1 MKLSYKFLLSI
12 LLLSVQLLSC
22 EKYVDIKTSS
32 TTSRLET
39 VEDCQ
44 EILDNYGE
52 MSTGYPSDGE
62 ASADDYYLDEQGWQ
76 YYTVNQEDRDIYGW
90 IPGTGRSGAD
100 PQWVHPYKTIFYA
113 NLVLEG
119 IEKLRNGADK
129 QTLDQLRGAA
139 LFFRAYALW
148 NVAQLYA
155 KPYSAA
161 TANADLGVPIRLT
174 SDVNEASARGNL
186 QQSYDRIT
194 QDLDE
199 AVILLSNSSKIQTR
213 PNKVA
218 AYAMLARVYLSM
230 ENYTLAQTNA
240 NLALQLN
247 SQLMDFNTLDPFAW
261 PSPFERFNKEVIFH
275 SLTTA
280 GHTIDPGF
288 GSVAYISEEVVNSYE
303 PNDLRKEYYL
313 DDRGDGVYYFG
324 GSYDAGY
331 DGQLFNGL
339 TVDEMYLIRSE
350 CYARAN
356 NITEAMR
363 DLNTLLR
370 TRWATGT
377 YVDKTTSSSTE
388 ALQIILTER
397 RKELLMRGQRWTDLR
412 RLNKDDRFR
421 KNLSKSIIVGGQ
433 TLNFSLPA
441 NDPRYTLLIPQQV
454 IINSGIQQNS
464 R

>member
-1 MKLSYKFLLSI
+1 
-12 LLLSVQLLSC
+12 
-22 EKYVDIKTSS
+22 
-32 TTSRLET
+32 
-39 VEDCQ
+39 
-44 EILDNYGE
+44 

-90 IPGTGRSGAD
+90 ISGTGRSGAD
-100 PQWVHPYKTIFYA
+100 PQWVHPYKTIFYS

-119 IEKLRNGADK
+119 VEKLRNGADK

-161 TANADLGVPIRLT
+161 TANADLGVPVRLT
-174 SDVNEASARGNL
+174 SDVNEVSARGNL

-194 QDLDE
+194 QDLNE

-230 ENYTLAQTNA
+230 ENYALAQTNA

-288 GSVAYISEEVVNSYE
+288 GSVAYISEEIVNAYE